1 MRHPPQL
8 LADVVL
14 HRLGGEGADGLLLRL
29 GRPALVAKGAENP
42 LQDEVDEA
50 AVGRRVKP
58 RRAAVLGLQAV
69 AEEVGEVAG
78 LILVHPGGGHGHFL
92 SVQGL
97 HRLGREAAPGPACRL
112 VQAAKEG
119 LAGGFPV
126 QGGPGLRVLGC
137 QGSKGIG
144 GRGRGWPVPP
154 PLGKE
159 GGEGIYQEGG
169 PLSRPPSPWAGQET

>member
-29 GRPALVAKGAENP
+29 GRPALAAKGAENP

-50 AVGRRVKP
+50 TVGRRVKP

-78 LILVHPGGGHGHFL
+78 LILVHPGGGHGHFP

-97 HRLGREAAPGPACRL
+97 HRLG
-112 VQAAKEG
+112 EG
-119 LAGGFPV
+119 E
-126 QGGPGLRVLGC
+126 
-137 QGSKGIG
+137 
-144 GRGRGWPVPP
+144 PVPVP
-154 PLGKE
+154 E
-159 GGEGIYQEGG
+159 GGHSLLPGDVGADGEDQVIHRAEGG
-169 PLSRPPSPWAGQET
+169 HGAGEDPPQAQVVQTVFIGHRAPLLFRWNDWTP